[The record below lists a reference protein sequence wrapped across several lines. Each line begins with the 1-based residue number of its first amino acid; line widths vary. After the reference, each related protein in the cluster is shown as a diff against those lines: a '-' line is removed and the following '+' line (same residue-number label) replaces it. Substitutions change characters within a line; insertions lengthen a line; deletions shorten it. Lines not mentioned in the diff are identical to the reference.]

1 MTKLLPS
8 LALALVAS
16 VGVALPAL
24 AESDSFDSFNSSYQ
38 LIRLHDAGVNAVSA
52 TEDTSGRMNV
62 TIAEAD
68 GSKSTILYDIDS
80 LTPIRSYDEVTGSIR
95 ADRSN
100 VRYSAPVVS
109 LDSLTHNPDNVG
121 D

>member
-68 GSKSTILYDIDS
+68 GSKSTVLYDIDS
-80 LTPIRSYDEVTGSIR
+80 LSPVRGFDEVTGSIR
-95 ADRSN
+95 AK
-100 VRYSAPVVS
+100 APVVRSAPSTQVPES
-109 LDSLTHNPDNVG
+109 LVYQG
-121 D
+121 DGSF